1 MGTGS
6 QELPRGAS
14 RLREV
19 TTPATPSDRAAFD
32 SLYAAYDRAIL
43 AFCLRRTPNAADAEE
58 AAAETFVVAWRRL
71 SDAPPEEHRLAWLY
85 AIARRILANQRR
97 GGERRIRL
105 LDRLRSQPAV
115 TAPVP
120 TSAHSSPAIAALER
134 LRPDD
139 QELLRLVAWE
149 ERSHA
154 EIAVV
159 LGISVNAVAI
169 RLHRARGRFAE
180 ELAKGS
186 TPTRTSGGVKGR
198 MFGRPRREHT
208 E

>member
-1 MGTGS
+1 
-6 QELPRGAS
+6 
-14 RLREV
+14 V
-19 TTPATPSDRAAFD
+19 TPAAPTDRAAFER
-32 SLYAAYDRAIL
+32 LYAAHDRAIL

-97 GGERRIRL
+97 GGERRNRL
-105 LDRLRSQPAV
+105 LDLLRQQPTPIA
-115 TAPVP
+115 TPAQ
-120 TSAHSSPAIAALER
+120 SGPAIAAMER
-134 LRPDD
+134 LHQDD

-149 ERSHA
+149 ELSHA

-169 RLHRARGRFAE
+169 RLHRARGRFAD

-186 TPTRTSGGVKGR
+186 EPRRTSSGVKGR
-198 MFGRPRREHT
+198 MFGRPRRENS